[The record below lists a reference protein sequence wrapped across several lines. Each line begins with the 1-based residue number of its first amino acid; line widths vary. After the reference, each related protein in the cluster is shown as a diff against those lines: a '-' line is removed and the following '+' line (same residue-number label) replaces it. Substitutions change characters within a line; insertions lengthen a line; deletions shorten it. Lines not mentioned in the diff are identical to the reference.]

1 MEFKGFIKLL
11 KKQRF
16 IIILVP
22 VIAIIITYFLTKNQP
37 NSYSSKAVLATG
49 IVDQT
54 QNILNEGADAQESK
68 ISQEFSNLTEMLKSK
83 KVLDQVSYTLMIH
96 DLTSKDPY
104 RKPSKLLQTLNA
116 DARHHALVTYMDL
129 YKRRDA
135 LSLFDADQNG
145 LNILLGSMK
154 YDDQSLL
161 NNLTVYRVQNS
172 DYIEVEFDS
181 ESANLSA
188 DVVNLVC
195 KEFIDYYTFMVKDN
209 QRKAVDFWGALL
221 AAKQDTL
228 DNRMAVLKA
237 YKIKNHILNLNEKAK
252 SIYGQI
258 SDFETRREE
267 VQKNIEATQASIDD
281 IDKKFSPTDRKY
293 IESTKVDV
301 SRQILAEREQLQALN
316 NSYVQSGFNSRYKK
330 QIDSL
335 SSSLSSHIAALS
347 DKYVMNPLSAKQ
359 DLVQQKLALQ
369 VQNDLAKNSVGA
381 INAELSRLTKEFD
394 GLVPHEG
401 TIQALESAV
410 TVASQEYLEIL
421 VKYNQTN
428 MVAKVSVQLRLLER
442 AEPGAAQP
450 SKKMLLVILSGI
462 IGFIFCIAVFF
473 ILFLFDDSVKNA
485 RELANKTKLPV
496 LGHVNMLKNKSID
509 LRDIWSQGNHPEDTR
524 YFRNLMQSIRYE
536 VDAELANQKVL
547 LVNSLAKSEGKT
559 FIAINLAY
567 AYSTI
572 GKKVLLIDGN
582 FSNTS
587 ITEFSNSKY
596 YLEDF
601 LAGRIDGSFL
611 IAGQMIT
618 VLCNKGGDISL
629 LEVASE
635 QQIAEKFEQLKR
647 SFDVIII
654 ESSDLDTLNRA
665 KEWVAFSDKILTV
678 FEAGQSI
685 TEPSRLKTEYL
696 KTTNKFS
703 GWILNLE
710 QPENKEAENL

>member
-1 MEFKGFIKLL
+1 
-11 KKQRF
+11 
-16 IIILVP
+16 
-22 VIAIIITYFLTKNQP
+22 
-37 NSYSSKAVLATG
+37 
-49 IVDQT
+49 
-54 QNILNEGADAQESK
+54 
-68 ISQEFSNLTEMLKSK
+68 
-83 KVLDQVSYTLMIH
+83 
-96 DLTSKDPY
+96 
-104 RKPSKLLQTLNA
+104 
-116 DARHHALVTYMDL
+116 
-129 YKRRDA
+129 
-135 LSLFDADQNG
+135 
-145 LNILLGSMK
+145 
-154 YDDQSLL
+154 
-161 NNLTVYRVQNS
+161 
-172 DYIEVEFDS
+172 
-181 ESANLSA
+181 
-188 DVVNLVC
+188 
-195 KEFIDYYTFMVKDN
+195 
-209 QRKAVDFWGALL
+209 
-221 AAKQDTL
+221 
-228 DNRMAVLKA
+228 
-237 YKIKNHILNLNEKAK
+237 
-252 SIYGQI
+252 
-258 SDFETRREE
+258 
-267 VQKNIEATQASIDD
+267 
-281 IDKKFSPTDRKY
+281 
-293 IESTKVDV
+293 
-301 SRQILAEREQLQALN
+301 
-316 NSYVQSGFNSRYKK
+316 VQSNFNPKYKK

-347 DKYVMNPLSAKQ
+347 DKYVLNPLSAKQ

-369 VQNDLAKNSVGA
+369 VQNDMAKNSVGA
-381 INAELSRLTKEFD
+381 INAELNRLTKVFD

-496 LGHVNMLKNKSID
+496 LGHVVMLKSKSID
-509 LRDIWSQGNHPEDTR
+509 LREIWSQGVHPEDTR
-524 YFRNLMQSIRYE
+524 NFRNLMQSIRYE
-536 VDAELANQKVL
+536 VDAELGNQKVL

-572 GKKVLLIDGN
+572 NKKVLLVDGN
-582 FSNTS
+582 FSNTA
-587 ITEFSNSKY
+587 ITEFSKSKY
-596 YLEDF
+596 YLEDY
-601 LAGRIDGSFL
+601 LRGTADNSFL
-611 IAGQMIT
+611 TGNQIIT

-635 QQIAEKFEQLKR
+635 QQIAERFELLKR

-665 KEWVAFSDKILTV
+665 KEWVHFSDKVLTV

-685 TEPSRLKTEYL
+685 TEPSRLKMEYL

-710 QPENKEAENL
+710 QPENKEIENA